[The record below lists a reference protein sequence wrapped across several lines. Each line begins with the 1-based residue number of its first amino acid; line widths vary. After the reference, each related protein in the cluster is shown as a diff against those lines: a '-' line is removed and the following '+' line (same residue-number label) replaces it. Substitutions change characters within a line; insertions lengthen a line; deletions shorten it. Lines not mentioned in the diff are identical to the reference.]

1 MKKIF
6 SPLKCKQAPSYGS
19 MASVWVHGE
28 HCAQHQSYLDGQSDV
43 CISTKAASPVAG
55 AVMET
60 SSWGREKSTGPIK
73 ASRSAQVWR
82 APLFSTTITGNLKEA
97 VIEFIAAYGNCYWSL
112 EAQQWGYWYQNGT
125 IQLLRECLKC
135 RNAEGR
141 REGVK
146 IFEESEPFFQVR
158 SCSPCLLPRHPEIHS
173 TAAWSEIWTTVQRWS
188 RRIWLAVIC
197 VDGWKCPQPRGKTAW
212 TQTFLPSFTP
222 LKIVWKPPTLKKRKR
237 SCAVYQR
244 ISLLK
249 TESWLGLFVLCAVW
263 QWLVLVWKALC
274 VGVVYHQFITHR
286 EERPSLSVV
295 STFLHKNRLVGRNL
309 SLGHHSQD
317 TCCKSGLQ
325 KSGSQLVNCLVFFFF
340 FFSEN
345 DYTSRH

>member
-28 HCAQHQSYLDGQSDV
+28 HCARHQSYLDGQSDV

-135 RNAEGR
+135 RNTEGR

-197 VDGWKCPQPRGKTAW
+197 VDGWKCPQPWGKTAW

-222 LKIVWKPPTLKKRKR
+222 LKIVWKPPTLKKKKG
-237 SCAVYQR
+237 AVLCISEYRCWKQR
-244 ISLLK
+244 VDWACLSSVPYDSDW
-249 TESWLGLFVLCAVW
+249 SWCGKHFVLGW
-263 QWLVLVWKALC
+263 S
-274 VGVVYHQFITHR
+274 IT
-286 EERPSLSVV
+286 SLS
-295 STFLHKNRLVGRNL
+295 HRGRRDPLCQRCRHFCTEIDWWEEISHWGIVHRTLAANL
-309 SLGHHSQD
+309 GSRSLA
-317 TCCKSGLQ
+317 
-325 KSGSQLVNCLVFFFF
+325 VN
-340 FFSEN
+340 
-345 DYTSRH
+345 